1 MERKPRESNEF
12 GSADAIMPRQE
23 SIYLF
28 TRAAAAAKL
37 VGQRRAMRCR
47 YTGRNKD
54 HHMKFGIGQ
63 PVPRTEDPR
72 FLKGE
77 GCFVDDM
84 NLPGQAYG
92 YVLRSPHAHAR
103 LLSVNAAAA
112 EAAPG
117 VLLVLTGAD
126 IEAEGI
132 DGIPSFIPP
141 MAFDAPM
148 PKASP
153 KHPILARDRVRHVG
167 DTVAFVVAETLEQA
181 MDAAER
187 IEVDYQPLPAI
198 ASTAGATDEDAPRVW
213 DEVENN
219 IWFTIE
225 RGDRAA
231 TDAAFEK
238 AAHIT
243 RLSLNNNRV
252 SANAMEP
259 RSTIVSYMPAT
270 DHATIYTESQSPH
283 AQRTHFSMVF
293 GRPEHQFRVI
303 SPDVG
308 GGFGMKNNL
317 FAEDAL
323 CFLAARRLHR
333 PVKWTASRSE
343 SLLSDCHGRDAMTEA
358 ELAIGQDG
366 KFLALRIRTNHA
378 VGAYLGEAAP
388 VPVGL
393 GSTLYVGV
401 YDFEAVDIAV
411 NAVFT
416 NTTFI
421 GPYRGAGRPE
431 AIYVV
436 ERMVDAAARELGI
449 DPVEIRRRNFIPAAA
464 MPFETKVQ
472 SVYDTGEFD
481 RLTDVSLALA
491 DYDGFQARRKDSTE
505 AGKLRGLGMTYFIEV
520 GAPFNDRMELY
531 FDESGGVS
539 IVAGTHSHGQGHA
552 TVYAQLVSEWLGVPF
567 DSIRLVQGDTDTVP
581 YGRGTYGSR
590 SMTIG
595 GAALRDAADKLIER
609 ARKIAAY
616 LLEAAEAD
624 IEFGDG
630 IFTVA
635 GTDKSIGI
643 VDVAKASFMP
653 MGWPDELGIGLEA
666 TGSFS
671 PTSGNYPNG
680 CHVCEVEIDPETGKV
695 EIMRYSGVDDSGVIV
710 NPLLLAGQLHGGI
723 AQGLGQALMED
734 VVYDPSSGQLQ
745 AGSFMDYCMPR
756 ADDMPSFTL
765 DEVEIPCTT
774 NPLGVKGAG
783 ESGTVPAIPVTI
795 HAILDALSSHG
806 VRNIDMPATP
816 ERVWRAMRQGKAAQA

>member
-1 MERKPRESNEF
+1 MVE
-12 GSADAIMPRQE
+12 Q
-23 SIYLF
+23 
-28 TRAAAAAKL
+28 
-37 VGQRRAMRCR
+37 
-47 YTGRNKD
+47 
-54 HHMKFGIGQ
+54 MKFGIGQ

-77 GCFVDDM
+77 GNYVDDM
-84 NLPGQAYG
+84 VLPGQSYG
-92 YVLRSPHAHAR
+92 YVLRSPHAHAKV
-103 LLSVNAAAA
+103 LSVNTTAA
-112 EAAPG
+112 EASAG
-117 VLLVLTGAD
+117 VLLVMTGAD
-126 IEAEGI
+126 IAAEGI

-141 MAFDAPM
+141 MAFGAPM
-148 PKASP
+148 PKSSP

-167 DTVAFVVAETLEQA
+167 DPVAFVVAETLDQA

-187 IEVDYQPLPAI
+187 VQVDYEALPAI
-198 ASTAGATDEDAPRVW
+198 ASTAAATDDGAPLVW
-213 DEVENN
+213 DEADNN
-219 IWFTIE
+219 IWFTVE

-238 AAHIT
+238 ADHVT
-243 RLSLNNNRV
+243 RLTINNNRL

-259 RSTIVSYMPAT
+259 RATIVSYMPAT
-270 DHATIYTESQSPH
+270 DHATIYTECQAPH
-283 AQRTHFSMVF
+283 AQRTHFSKVF
-293 GRPEHQFRVI
+293 GRPEANFRVI

-317 FAEDAL
+317 FPEDAL
-323 CFLAARRLHR
+323 CFLSARRIKR
-333 PVKWTASRSE
+333 PVKWTASRTE
-343 SLLSDCHGRDAMTEA
+343 SLMSDSHARDAMTEA
-358 ELAIGQDG
+358 ELALDDSG

-416 NTTFI
+416 HTTFV

-431 AIYVV
+431 AVYVV
-436 ERMVDAAARELGI
+436 ERMVDAAARELGM
-449 DPVEIRRRNFIPAAA
+449 DPVEIRRRNFIPGSA
-464 MPFETKVQ
+464 MPYETSVQ

-481 RLTDVSLALA
+481 RLTDVALELA
-491 DYDGFQARRKDSTE
+491 DYTGFEARKADS
-505 AGKLRGLGMTYFIEV
+505 AAGGKLRGLGMTYFIEV

-531 FDESGGVS
+531 FDEGGGVTV
-539 IVAGTHSHGQGHA
+539 VAGTHNHGQGHE
-552 TVYAQLVSEWLGVPF
+552 TVYAQMVTEWLGVPF

-595 GAALRDAADKLIER
+595 GSALKDAADRI
-609 ARKIAAY
+609 IAKASKMAAH
-616 LLEAAEAD
+616 LLEAAD
-624 IEFGDG
+624 TDLEFNDG
-630 IFTVA
+630 VFTVA

-653 MGWPDELGIGLEA
+653 MGWPAEFGIGLEA
-666 TGSFS
+666 TGSFA

-680 CHVCEVEIDPETGKV
+680 SHICEVEVDPETGKV
-695 EIMRYSGVDDSGVIV
+695 EIVRYTGVDDSGVIL
-710 NPLLLAGQLHGGI
+710 NPLLLAGQIHGGI

-734 VVYDPSSGQLQ
+734 VTYDPESGQLQ

-756 ADDMPSFTL
+756 ADDMPSFVL
-765 DEVEIPCTT
+765 DDVEIPCTT

-783 ESGTVPAIPVTI
+783 ESGTVPAVPVII
-795 HAILDALSSHG
+795 HAILDALSDYG
-806 VRNIDMPATP
+806 VKNIDMPATSL
-816 ERVWRAMRQGKAAQA
+816 RVWQAIQNGKAA